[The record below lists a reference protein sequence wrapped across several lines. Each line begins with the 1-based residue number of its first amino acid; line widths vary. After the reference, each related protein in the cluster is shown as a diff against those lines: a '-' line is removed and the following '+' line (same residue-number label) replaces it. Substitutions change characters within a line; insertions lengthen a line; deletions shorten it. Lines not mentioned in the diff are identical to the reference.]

1 DGAGGVLGDG
11 SVYSQAK
18 ETFTKIKHLV
28 DAAGG
33 TMNDVVRLDIYVTDI
48 KQREEVWRARREF
61 FTGDFPVS
69 TLVEVRALAT
79 PKLVAVAQHAERRHH
94 LGVLLERRARA
105 LHGALLSLVDAHA
118 EAEDQIL
125 AEPERSTVPSRR
137 LLVVAHPALDQLFRR
152 GRDDALDAV
161 TGH

>member
-1 DGAGGVLGDG
+1 MKMSRVTSPKVKEPAPGTWSNCRVYGNQFFVAGMTAGDGAGGVLGDG

-61 FTGDFPVS
+61 FTRS
-69 TLVEVRALAT
+69 EEHTSELQSRENLV
-79 PKLVAVAQHAERRHH
+79 
-94 LGVLLERRARA
+94 
-105 LHGALLSLVDAHA
+105 
-118 EAEDQIL
+118 
-125 AEPERSTVPSRR
+125 
-137 LLVVAHPALDQLFRR
+137 
-152 GRDDALDAV
+152 
-161 TGH
+161 